1 MSENSKN
8 LYNFGG
14 TTAILSGLIMIF
26 LGYWFIFQSNTYPEA
41 MHGVGVVMTI
51 LIVPSIVATT
61 LLLIKDEKNGALLA
75 AAFAALWIITE
86 LLAHSSQ
93 TAPLVKVNELIADSA
108 TKDIVTKDIV
118 TDVKEI
124 WKEWSESLKLIS
136 AFLFSVS
143 AVCYGISI
151 RKWGNSIAAFLFFLT
166 AFIYV
171 ITFIPFIDSFIDFNW
186 HILFRGITF
195 IFLGGVLFQAP
206 TDTSDDAWET

>member
-8 LYNFGG
+8 FYNFGG
-14 TTAILSGLIMIF
+14 TTAILSGLIMVF
-26 LGYWFIFQSNTYPEA
+26 LGYWFIFQKDTFPEV

-93 TAPLVKVNELIADSA
+93 TAPLKKVNQLIAVSA
-108 TKDIVTKDIV
+108 TEDIGTA
-118 TDVKEI
+118 VKGVWED
-124 WKEWSESLKLIS
+124 WSESLTLIS

-143 AVCYGISI
+143 AMCYGISI
-151 RKWGNSIAAFLFFLT
+151 RKWGNSLAAFLFFLT

-195 IFLGGVLFQAP
+195 IFLGGVLFQAS
-206 TDTSDDAWET
+206 TDTVDDAWET